1 MPSVK
6 NPNGPSQNRQAAMRA
21 SAKKKAQK
29 SSAAGQSRISKSD
42 ARRGAREGILPTSGP
57 NRALSAKKQRKVD
70 KARAHALKRKMEAE
84 GEVEMKGMCPS
95 RQLQLQ
101 APLRRIWKNKTAL
114 LTLIL
119 CADAAETTA
128 TKEGKEEMDMDAENI
143 S

>member
-6 NPNGPSQNRQAAMRA
+6 NPNGPSKNRQAAMRA

-29 SSAAGQSRISKSD
+29 SSAAGQTRILKSD

-57 NRALSAKKQRKVD
+57 NRALSAKKQRKLD

-84 GEVEMKGMCPS
+84 GEVEMK
-95 RQLQLQ
+95 
-101 APLRRIWKNKTAL
+101 
-114 LTLIL
+114 
-119 CADAAETTA
+119 DAAETTDS
-128 TKEGKEEMDMDAENI
+128 KELKEQMEMDAETI

>member
-6 NPNGPSQNRQAAMRA
+6 NPNGPSLNRQAAMRA

-29 SSAAGQSRISKSD
+29 SSAAGQTRILKSD

-84 GEVEMKGMCPS
+84 GEVVMK
-95 RQLQLQ
+95 
-101 APLRRIWKNKTAL
+101 
-114 LTLIL
+114 
-119 CADAAETTA
+119 DAAETKA
-128 TKEGKEEMDMDAENI
+128 TKEDKEEMDMDAENI

>member
-6 NPNGPSQNRQAAMRA
+6 NPNGPSKNRQAAMRA

-29 SSAAGQSRISKSD
+29 SSAAGQGRVLKSD

-57 NRALSAKKQRKVD
+57 NRALSAKKQRKLD

-84 GEVEMKGMCPS
+84 GEVEMK
-95 RQLQLQ
+95 
-101 APLRRIWKNKTAL
+101 
-114 LTLIL
+114 
-119 CADAAETTA
+119 DAAETAA